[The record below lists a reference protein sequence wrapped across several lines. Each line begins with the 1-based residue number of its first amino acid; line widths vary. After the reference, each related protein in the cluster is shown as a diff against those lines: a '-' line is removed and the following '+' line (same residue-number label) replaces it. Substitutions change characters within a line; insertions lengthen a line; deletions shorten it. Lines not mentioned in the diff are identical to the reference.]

1 MWQSNELPLYNTA
14 MATRQEKVTNDDL
27 VPDNENEVSQEKRKL
42 EYTAPADHQESD
54 TLLRE
59 NRDLA
64 ILYAIAGHLNR
75 KIDVHEAL
83 QEVLAQVTKLLGL
96 QTGWVWLLDEQNGPY
111 LAAAQSLPPYL
122 ADHPQRMSGSCLCL
136 DTFLQGDLEG
146 ASNIDVLRCSRLKNA
161 ERENDPSSLG
171 LLFHSSV
178 PIYAGDMPIGVLNVA
193 SEDWRELA
201 AEELQLLHIIGD
213 QIGLA
218 IQRARISAEHTQA
231 ATRLATIEERNRL
244 AREIHDTLAQGM
256 TAITLQLETA
266 DALAGSNPE
275 RAHEA
280 IRRALNLARKN
291 LEEARRSVVD
301 LRAAS
306 LQDRTL
312 PEALEAL
319 IHETAH
325 EGIEIDYHYEPANE
339 FPILSS
345 KLEAGVYRIAQ
356 EALANVYKHAQ
367 AKHIALSLYIED
379 GNLCLYV
386 QDDGCGFLPDA
397 ETQTTHTSVGHFGL
411 TGMSERVKLLG
422 GTLCI
427 SSEPGAGTCVAAC
440 IPLEAPPRLANDASA
455 SVLIRSDNAAAHL
468 ADAQSER
475 AATAL
480 QSDKPQ
486 GEEGRGK

>member
-1 MWQSNELPLYNTA
+1 MWQSNTLPLYNTH
-14 MATRQEKVTNDDL
+14 MESQQEKATVDNRD
-27 VPDNENEVSQEKRKL
+27 PDNFAHS
-42 EYTAPADHQESD
+42 DHKESD
-54 TLLRE
+54 SLLRE

-64 ILYAIAGHLNR
+64 VLYAIAGHLNR

-83 QEVLAQVTKLLGL
+83 QEVLAQVTKLLGM
-96 QTGWVWLLDEQNGPY
+96 QTGWVWLLDHRNRPY

-122 ADHPQRMSGSCLCL
+122 ADHHQRMTGSCLCL

-146 ASNIDVLRCSRLKNA
+146 AANIDVLRCSRLKNA
-161 ERENDPSSLG
+161 ELENDPSSLG
-171 LLFHSSV
+171 LRFHSSV
-178 PIYAGDMPIGVLNVA
+178 PIYAGDTPIGVLNVA

-218 IQRARISAEHTQA
+218 IQRASISAEHTQA

-256 TAITLQLETA
+256 AAITLQLEAA
-266 DALAGSNPE
+266 DALASSNPD
-275 RAHEA
+275 RAQDA

-319 IHETAH
+319 TQETTQ
-325 EGIEIDYHYEPANE
+325 EGIEIDFQHVPAEE
-339 FPILSS
+339 FPLLSPR
-345 KLEAGVYRIAQ
+345 LEAGVYRIAQ
-356 EALANVYKHAQ
+356 EALSNAYKHAH
-367 AKHIALSLYIED
+367 AKHISLSLIVENS
-379 GNLCLYV
+379 NLCLYV
-386 QDDGCGFLPDA
+386 QDDGHGFLPD
-397 ETQTTHTSVGHFGL
+397 EVTQVTHSLASSKVEHFGL

-422 GTLCI
+422 GTLSI
-427 SSEPGAGTCVAAC
+427 SSEPGAGTCLIAC
-440 IPLEAPPRLANDASA
+440 IPLE
-455 SVLIRSDNAAAHL
+455 
-468 ADAQSER
+468 
-475 AATAL
+475 
-480 QSDKPQ
+480 
-486 GEEGRGK
+486 EGRGKR